1 MTIGSGSLIFE
12 FPWNLWAALACLI
25 PWFFYLRPRHQK
37 VTRVILATLP
47 ILSPLII
54 QHKQNRRQ
62 REIFRLILRC
72 LFILF
77 LTFLISRPKLLISDK
92 QGNEKESDVSNVV
105 LQNETKAESNRSKI
119 SVLVVDGSD
128 SGSQQFK
135 SPLNI
140 PTFYSPADYIALAL
154 NPFQRSFNEKKH
166 FVDETSSN
174 ETISDSNSSQFSD
187 KRDLFEVEIMT
198 SYQFSELPL
207 RRLLSFDVLILVD
220 LSILLEKET
229 EKIENFLS
237 SEKSKGLMIF
247 WGSRT
252 VTNQW
257 NKMFWSRFAPDIE
270 MSDSRSRFPSS
281 NDPETIVSS
290 NHPLL
295 QPFLENSTSG
305 IERLPVFQFF
315 PLNNISV
322 SNEWFEKNSDNEK
335 TNLSESTSIFFRS
348 KRILMTDKR
357 SGFPL
362 LLEWTAFSSKRDS
375 SKSQKKAENNEPQ
388 LSPTSR
394 ILCWTT
400 CPDFSMSSMAL
411 DPVFVPLIQESVSYL
426 LTPSSSIESCDV
438 SQSSDSLIQ
447 EIALSSFCLFVLIV
461 LLTLDLSCFLMNLSQ
476 NSVMTF

>member
-1 MTIGSGSLIFE
+1 MTVGSGSLIFE

-25 PWFFYLRPRHQK
+25 PWFFYLRPRHPK

-54 QHKQNRRQ
+54 QHKQNRRR
-62 REIFRLILRC
+62 REIFLLILRL

-77 LTFLISRPKLLISDK
+77 LTFFISRPKLLISNR
-92 QGNEKESDVSNVV
+92 QWNAKESNLANVV
-105 LQNETKAESNRSKI
+105 LQNEIKAESRHSKI

-135 SPLNI
+135 SPLNVS
-140 PTFYSPADYIALAL
+140 TFYFPADYIALAL
-154 NPFQRSFNEKKH
+154 NPFQRSFREEKRL
-166 FVDETSSN
+166 VDEKNSD
-174 ETISDSNSSQFSD
+174 ETISDSNPYPFSD
-187 KRDLFEVEIMT
+187 KRDLFDVEIMS

-220 LSILLEKET
+220 LSFLLEKET
-229 EKIENFLS
+229 EKIESFLS

-257 NKMFWSRFAPDIE
+257 NKIFWSRFAPDIE

-315 PLNNISV
+315 PLSNISV
-322 SNEWFEKNSDNEK
+322 SNEWFEKMSDAPK
-335 TNLSESTSIFFRS
+335 TNLSESTSPFFRS
-348 KRILMTDKR
+348 KRILMTDKQ

-375 SKSQKKAENNEPQ
+375 SQSQKKTDNEEPQ
-388 LSPTSR
+388 LSPISR

-426 LTPSSSIESCDV
+426 STPSSSIKSCDI
-438 SQSSDSLIQ
+438 SQNSDSSVR
-447 EIALSSFCLFVLIV
+447 EISLNSFCLFVLIV
-461 LLTLDLSCFLMNLSQ
+461 LLTLDLSCFLIKLSQ
-476 NSVMTF
+476 NSSS